1 MTKKDVKQKVE
12 KLREQIR
19 DLRYRYHV
27 ENDPEV
33 TDAMY
38 EGLMEELK
46 QIEQKH
52 PELTTEDSPT
62 QRVAGEPLDEFDK
75 VEHLVEQ
82 HSFNDA
88 FDRQDMLDWE
98 ERIMKKLKKEIG
110 KRPDDLNYTAELKI
124 DGIHIVLTY
133 RGGRLDTAA
142 TRGDGK
148 IGEDVTQNI
157 KTIRSI
163 PLKIEEQE
171 ITVIEGE
178 VWMSEEVLEK
188 INKRRRKEDK
198 AEFAN
203 PRNAAAGTIR
213 QLDPK
218 VVDRRNLSFTAY
230 DLTYGDIPPTQKEE
244 LNKLQTLGFPING
257 DTKVCNTVDEIMSFY
272 DKWKDREKT
281 GKPFW
286 IDGVVVKVNQKE
298 YQDALGYIGKGPR
311 WAMALKFPAEQG
323 TTKIKDVYWQVGRT
337 GKLTPV
343 AHLEPVELAGTTVT
357 HAALHN
363 YDEIKDLGVKV
374 GDNVV
379 VEKAGDIIPQVVQVL
394 EKMRKGDEKSIIEPK
409 ECPIC
414 GSEVIHE
421 EIEDEETSAD
431 LFCTNEDCYAK
442 EMESIIHFVSQDAF
456 DIEGLGEKII
466 KQLLD
471 EGLIKDA
478 ADIFTL
484 TRGDLEPLERFAE
497 KAADN
502 LVTAIEGSKQ
512 IDLPSFLY
520 ALGIRHVGTETA
532 YLLAEKFGSLDNI
545 QQANKQDL
553 EQINDIGPQ
562 VANSIVDFF
571 NDTRNKELI
580 RELQENGVEIENY
593 NQEDSDAL
601 EGLTFVFTGSLDNF
615 TREEA
620 QNKVREMGGNPASS
634 VSSNTDYVVVGD
646 NPGSKY
652 EKAQELGINI
662 LNEEE
667 FEAVLS
673 GHYN

>member
-1 MTKKDVKQKVE
+1 MIDQDIKEKVE
-12 KLREQIR
+12 KLREQVR

-38 EGLMEELK
+38 EGLMDELK
-46 QIEQKH
+46 QIEQEH
-52 PELTTEDSPT
+52 PELITEDSPT

-98 ERIMKKLKKEIG
+98 ERIMKRLEKELG
-110 KRPDDLNYTAELKI
+110 ERPDDLNYSAELKI

-133 RGGRLDTAA
+133 RNGQLDTAA
-142 TRGDGK
+142 TRGDGEV
-148 IGEDVTQNI
+148 GEDVTQNI

-163 PLKIEEQE
+163 PLRIDEQE
-171 ITVIEGE
+171 TTVVEGE
-178 VWMSEEVLEK
+178 VWMSEQVLEE
-188 INKRRRKEDK
+188 INQRRKEEDK

-218 VVDRRNLSFTAY
+218 VVDRRNLSLTAY
-230 DLTYGDIPPTQKEE
+230 DLTYGNIPSTQQEE
-244 LNKLQTLGFPING
+244 LEKLKNLGFPIEK
-257 DTKVCNTVDEIMSFY
+257 DTKICDSIDEIMEFY
-272 DKWKDREKT
+272 EKWKDREKT
-281 GKPFW
+281 GKPYW
-286 IDGVVVKVNQKE
+286 IDGVVVKVNQKS
-298 YQDALGYIGKGPR
+298 YQDTLGYIGKGPR

-323 TTKIKDVYWQVGRT
+323 TSKIKDVYWQVGRT

-343 AHLEPVELAGTTVT
+343 AHLEPVELAGTEVT
-357 HAALHN
+357 HATLHN
-363 YDEIKDLGVKV
+363 FDEIENLGVKV

-379 VEKAGDIIPQVVQVL
+379 VEKAGDIIPQVVRVL
-394 EKMRKGDEKSIIEPK
+394 EKMREGEEEEINEPK

-414 GSEVIHE
+414 GSEVTHE
-421 EIEDEETSAD
+421 EIEDEEQSAD
-431 LFCTNEDCYAK
+431 LFCTNDKCYAK
-442 EMESIIHFVSQDAF
+442 EMEAIKHFVSQDAF
-456 DIEGLGEKII
+456 DIEGLGEKIV

-478 ADIFTL
+478 ADLFTL

-502 LVTAIEGSKQ
+502 LVTAIEEVKEIS
-512 IDLPSFLY
+512 LPRFLY

-532 YLLAEKFGSLDNI
+532 YLLAENFGSLDQI
-545 QQANKQDL
+545 KQASKDQL
-553 EQINDIGPQ
+553 EEIDDIGPR
-562 VANSIVDFF
+562 VADSIVEFF
-571 NDTRNKELI
+571 NNKRKQELLE
-580 RELQENGVEIENY
+580 ELTENGVKIKEY
-593 NQEDSDAL
+593 QQEGSDKL

-615 TREEA
+615 TRDEA
-620 QNKVREMGGNPASS
+620 QNTVRQLGANPASS
-634 VSSNTDYVVVGD
+634 VSSNTNYLVAGA

-652 EKAQELGINI
+652 DKAKQLDGVEI
-662 LNEEE
+662 LDEEE
-667 FEAVLS
+667 FKEII
-673 GHYN
+673 N